1 MNSAYDERITMNE
14 QYENDLFHTYYN
26 YYMERNERFNDMIER
41 INSSYEDSER
51 LTNLLRRELL
61 REIEVPVIEVPVIEV
76 PVIEM
81 IEFQLPRIEFNLQE
95 QEQQIDEFLTLRTEE
110 MMETELCS
118 ICLENI
124 SYGCRLNCQHCFHPN
139 CIKRWLIKTN
149 SCPMC
154 RSVV

>member
-1 MNSAYDERITMNE
+1 MNSAHDERITMNE
-14 QYENDLFHTYYN
+14 QHENYLFYTYYN

-61 REIEVPVIEVPVIEV
+61 REIEVPVIER
-76 PVIEM
+76 
-81 IEFQLPRIEFNLQE
+81 IEFQLPRIELNLEE

-110 MMETELCS
+110 MMEAELCS
-118 ICLENI
+118 ICLENV
-124 SYGCRLNCQHCFHPN
+124 SYGCRLNCQHCFHSN

-149 SCPMC
+149 TCPMC
-154 RSVV
+154 RSVVV